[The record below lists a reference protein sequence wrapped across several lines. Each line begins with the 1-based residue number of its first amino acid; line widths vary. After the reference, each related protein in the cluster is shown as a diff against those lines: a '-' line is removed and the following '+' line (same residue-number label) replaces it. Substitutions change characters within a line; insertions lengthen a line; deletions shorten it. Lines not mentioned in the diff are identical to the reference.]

1 MPERKQQLH
10 NKENFNIAISWYWL
24 VLIYMLCNRAHYK
37 YTKFEFDK
45 FVVGI
50 QGPIR
55 ANSNFVNNMYCRPA
69 DAYII

>member
-10 NKENFNIAISWYWL
+10 NKENFNIAITWYWL
-24 VLIYMLCNRAHYK
+24 VLAYMLCNRAHYK
-37 YTKFEFDK
+37 YTKFPFDT

-55 ANSNFVNNMYCRPA
+55 ANSNFVGTKYVLPSR
-69 DAYII
+69 